1 MKKVIRILVLI
12 LFLAGFGY
20 TLYYLWE
27 KSQKDPVIYKTDE
40 AFKTDIVKKSVA
52 TGSVVPREEID
63 IKPQISGIV
72 EEVYVEAGEQVKMGE
87 PLVRIGVIPD
97 LVSLNNAQNRLE
109 SARINLENTRKN
121 YDRNK
126 KLHEE
131 GVIAYSE
138 FQNFENAFKNAKQE
152 LKAAEDNLQI
162 VKEGASKSQSANAL
176 NKVKATISGM
186 VLDVPV
192 EKGDQVIESNTF
204 NEGSSIAT
212 LADMRRLVFE
222 GKIDESEVGKLSE
235 GMDIELTVGAIEG
248 ARFKA
253 VLEYISP
260 KGIEENG
267 AIQFEIK
274 ARVKLDSSQFI
285 RAGYSANANIVL
297 ERKENVLAIKE
308 SLLQFDEAQPY
319 VEVKVGEQQFERR
332 DVKIGLSDGIN
343 VEIVEGVTKNDA
355 LKIWNRPE

>member
-1 MKKVIRILVLI
+1 MKKAIRILVVLI
-12 LFLAGFGY
+12 FLAGFGY

-27 KSQKDPVIYKTDE
+27 KSKKDPVIYKTDQ
-40 AFKTDIVKKSVA
+40 AFTTDIVKKSVA
-52 TGSVVPREEID
+52 TGSVVPREEIE
-63 IKPQISGIV
+63 IKPQISGII
-72 EEVYVEAGEQVKMGE
+72 EEVYVEAGEQVKVGQ

-109 SARINLENTRKN
+109 SARINLENARKN
-121 YDRNK
+121 FDRNR
-126 KLHEE
+126 KLYND
-131 GVIAYSE
+131 GVIAASE
-138 FQNFENAFKNAKQE
+138 FQNFENAFKNATQE
-152 LKAAEDNLQI
+152 LRAAKDNLQI

-176 NKVKATISGM
+176 NKVKATITGM

-204 NEGSSIAT
+204 NEGTGIAT
-212 LADMRRLVFE
+212 LADMTRLVFE
-222 GKIDESEVGKLSE
+222 GKIDESEVGKLQE
-235 GMDIELTVGAIEG
+235 GMDIELTVGAIENT
-248 ARFKA
+248 RFDA
-253 VLEYISP
+253 ELEYISP

-297 ERKENVLAIKE
+297 ERKEDVLAIKE
-308 SLLQFDEAQPY
+308 SLLQFDGPQPY
-319 VEVKVGEQQFERR
+319 VEIKIGDQQFERR
-332 DVKIGLSDGIN
+332 DVKIGISDGIN
-343 VEIVEGVTKNDA
+343 VEILEGVTGDEE